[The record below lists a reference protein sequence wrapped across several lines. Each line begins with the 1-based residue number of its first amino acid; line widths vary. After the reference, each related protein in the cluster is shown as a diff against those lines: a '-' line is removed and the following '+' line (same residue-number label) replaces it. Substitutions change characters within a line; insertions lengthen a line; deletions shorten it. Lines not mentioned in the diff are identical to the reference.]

1 MDSKIRPFSRRE
13 MLKVMGAMAA
23 GSALAACAPQA
34 TPAPAPAATEAP
46 KPTEAAAAPTEAP
59 AAPTEVPP
67 TEAPVATAAPAAAAV
82 NIGYMM
88 NAGEMSEEQVKQ
100 FNKDYAPIV
109 LERIDPD
116 ETRFFAM
123 LAAGNPPDLYRIQAP
138 SIPQLIARNI
148 AKDLTPYFQASPVIK
163 PDDLAP
169 GNFYYFAE
177 DAFHIGKGKIYG
189 MVKDFSEDYSQYVNK
204 TFLDELKVPVPST
217 TEPMDYDQLA
227 EFAKAATVMEGDKN
241 KVTGWFFEAGWT
253 VRTWMLRLMAMDQSL
268 YAEDFSEI
276 KLVDNPE
283 AVAAVKWHFDLQ
295 KAKYANS
302 SINPL
307 QNWAGPDFLAR
318 LSTSVQYGFWFS
330 GFILGN
336 RPPEHPDDDI
346 LHIPAPMYNKKRMS
360 PTHAATGTVM
370 TQASKNPDQAWA
382 AFEWYNGKE
391 PAVDRAKSGWG
402 IPGLKSFY
410 AMIPEATPA
419 QKQFKDVMLDELK
432 YADSVLQYNPY
443 LLQSEPQPESAAYA
457 KNSEPALLGDMTF
470 EELLQNIQDE
480 VNAAIKDGMDRMNA

>member
-1 MDSKIRPFSRRE
+1 
-13 MLKVMGAMAA
+13 
-23 GSALAACAPQA
+23 
-34 TPAPAPAATEAP
+34 
-46 KPTEAAAAPTEAP
+46 
-59 AAPTEVPP
+59 
-67 TEAPVATAAPAAAAV
+67 
-82 NIGYMM
+82 
-88 NAGEMSEEQVKQ
+88 
-100 FNKDYAPIV
+100 
-109 LERIDPD
+109 
-116 ETRFFAM
+116 
-123 LAAGNPPDLYRIQAP
+123 
-138 SIPQLIARNI
+138 
-148 AKDLTPYFQASPVIK
+148 
-163 PDDLAP
+163 
-169 GNFYYFAE
+169 
-177 DAFHIGKGKIYG
+177 
-189 MVKDFSEDYSQYVNK
+189 
-204 TFLDELKVPVPST
+204 
-217 TEPMDYDQLA
+217 
-227 EFAKAATVMEGDKN
+227 
-241 KVTGWFFEAGWT
+241 
-253 VRTWMLRLMAMDQSL
+253 MLRLMAMDQSL

-318 LSTSVQYGFWFS
+318 LSTAVQYGFWFS
-330 GFILGN
+330 GFVLNN

-370 TQASKNPDQAWA
+370 TQASKAPDQAWA

-410 AMIPEATPA
+410 ALIPEATPA

-480 VNAAIKDGMDRMNA
+480 VNAAIKDGMDRMSA